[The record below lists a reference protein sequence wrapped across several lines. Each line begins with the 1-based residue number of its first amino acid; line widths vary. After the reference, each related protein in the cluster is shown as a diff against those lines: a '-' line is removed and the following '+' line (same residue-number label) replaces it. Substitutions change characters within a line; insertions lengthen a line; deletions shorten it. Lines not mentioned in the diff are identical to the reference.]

1 MLQRFSYLS
10 IFILLSSLL
19 LLDYGWLN
27 FSAVIDD
34 RSGDWVLA
42 KNASHRK
49 ASTDIVIVDIDQ
61 KSLETMNEV
70 AGSWPW
76 PRAIHAELLTALAAH
91 QPKAIVF
98 DIMFNEPD
106 TFRADSDQ
114 LFQNTIKQLPNIY
127 LPSTLLVNGDGVKLS
142 ALPAIFGLRRTA
154 SAQLDARSPL
164 LLPLVLPQESWR
176 GGLINFKED
185 QDGIGRHYW
194 MYIERAGW
202 QIPSMPARLATDFS
216 WAQPKGNDF
225 RLNWIPFHRHISY
238 SDLYL
243 DFNREKP
250 QRPAGELKNKLI
262 IIGTAAPGLQD
273 FRPTPL
279 SSNFPGV
286 EILATGID
294 NLQNGDWLETPARG
308 YFAPLGL
315 ALMALLFLGFQR
327 KINTLYLGGVLLL
340 ITLAGLGVFWL
351 GLSRNQYWPI
361 AAAIAW
367 TWIYYW
373 LAALFAYLAEK
384 AQREQAINLFGRF
397 LDQRVVKQLVS
408 QGEINSSQ
416 QAESREL
423 TILFSDIRGF
433 TTLSETRTPEY
444 IVALLN
450 RYFSQQVEI
459 IFRHGGTLDK
469 FIGDAI
475 MAFWGA
481 PMNDAEHAKHAV
493 AAAIEMS
500 AALVKFKTE
509 LTDLGADFD
518 IGIGLHTGPA
528 VVGFIGSDARLD
540 YTIIGDSV
548 NLASR
553 IEGLTKGISRVLISD
568 ATRLACNQNFSFVPH
583 GSFHVK
589 GREQEVE
596 LFEPRLNSDEVRKT
610 S

>member
-10 IFILLSSLL
+10 IFVLLSSLL

-27 FSAVIDD
+27 FTAVIDD
-34 RSGDWVLA
+34 RGGDWVLE
-42 KNASHRK
+42 KTASQRA
-49 ASTDIVIVDIDQ
+49 ASPDIVIIDIDQ
-61 KSLETMNEV
+61 KSLEVMNEV

-76 PRAIHAELLTALAAH
+76 PRAIHAELLTAIAAH

-98 DIMFNEPD
+98 DVLFNEAD
-106 TFRADSDQ
+106 SFRADSDQ
-114 LFQNTIKQLPNIY
+114 LFRDTVKQQHNIY
-127 LPSTLLVNGDGVKLS
+127 LPSTLLVDGVGAKLID
-142 ALPAIFGLRRTA
+142 LPAIYGLQKTKQA
-154 SAQLDARSPL
+154 KLDARAPL
-164 LLPLVLPQESWR
+164 LLPLVLPPETWR
-176 GGLINFKED
+176 GGLINFKKD
-185 QDGIGRHYW
+185 DDGIGRYYW
-194 MYIERAGW
+194 MYIETAGW
-202 QIPSMPARLATDFS
+202 RIPSMPQRLAADLAWPKPSGTDI
-216 WAQPKGNDF
+216 
-225 RLNWIPFHRHISY
+225 RLNWSKMHRHISY

-250 QRPAGELKNKLI
+250 QRPADELRDKII

-273 FRPTPL
+273 LRPTPV
-279 SSNFPGV
+279 SANFPGV
-286 EILATGID
+286 EILATAID
-294 NLQNGDWLETPARG
+294 NLQHGDWLQTPDRG
-308 YFAPLGL
+308 KFAPLGL
-315 ALMALLFLGFQR
+315 LLMALLLLGFQR
-327 KINTLYLGGVLLL
+327 KVNTLYLGGGLMLL
-340 ITLAGLGVFWL
+340 TLAGLALFWL
-351 GLSRNQYWPI
+351 GLSRNQYWSI
-361 AAAIAW
+361 TAAITWAW
-367 TWIYYW
+367 VYYW

-384 AQREQAINLFGRF
+384 AQREQAISLFGRF
-397 LDQRVVKQLVS
+397 LDQRVVKQLVAE
-408 QGEINSSQ
+408 GEINTSQ
-416 QAESREL
+416 QAESRQL

-433 TTLSETRTPEY
+433 TTLSETRSPEY
-444 IVALLN
+444 IVSLLN

-481 PMNDAEHAKHAV
+481 PVNDSEHAKHAV

-528 VVGFIGSDARLD
+528 VVGFIGSNARLD

-553 IEGLTKGISRVLISD
+553 IEGLTKGISRVLVSD
-568 ATRLACNQNFSFVPH
+568 ATRLACGEQFVFVPH

-596 LFEPRLNSDEVRKT
+596 LFEPLEIRKAP
-610 S
+610 

>member
-10 IFILLSSLL
+10 IFVLLSSLL

-34 RSGDWVLA
+34 RSGDWVLE
-42 KNASHRK
+42 KNASRRS
-49 ASTDIVIVDIDQ
+49 ASPDIVIIDIDQ

-76 PRAIHAELLTALAAH
+76 PRAIHAELLSAIATH

-98 DIMFNEPD
+98 DVLFNEPD

-114 LFQNTIKQLPNIY
+114 LFRDTVLQLHNLY
-127 LPSTLLVNGDGVKLS
+127 LPSTLLVDGIGARL
-142 ALPAIFGLRRTA
+142 ADLPAIYGLQKTQNA
-154 SAQLDARSPL
+154 KPDARAPL
-164 LLPLVLPQESWR
+164 LLPLVLPPETWR
-176 GGLINFKED
+176 GGLINFKKD
-185 QDGIGRHYW
+185 PDGIGRHYW
-194 MYIERAGW
+194 VFAETQGW
-202 QIPSMPARLATDFS
+202 RIPSMPARLAADFN
-216 WAQPKGNDF
+216 WPQPQGSDI
-225 RLNWIPFHRHISY
+225 RINWSQAHKHISY
-238 SDLYL
+238 SDLYF

-250 QRPAGELKNKLI
+250 QRPAHELNNKI
-262 IIGTAAPGLQD
+262 VIIGTAAPGLQD
-273 FRPTPL
+273 LRPTPL
-279 SSNFPGV
+279 SANFPGV
-286 EILATGID
+286 EILATAID
-294 NLQNGDWLETPARG
+294 NLQKGDWLQTPARG

-315 ALMALLFLGFQR
+315 ALMAMLFFGFQR
-327 KINTLYLGGVLLL
+327 KINTLYLGGALLL

-351 GLSRNQYWPI
+351 GLNRNQYWPI
-361 AAAIAW
+361 AAATAW
-367 TWIYYW
+367 AWVYYW

-408 QGEINSSQ
+408 QGEIHSSQ

-444 IVALLN
+444 IVDLLN

-481 PMNDAEHAKHAV
+481 PMNDSEHAKHAV

-553 IEGLTKGISRVLISD
+553 IEGLTKGISRVLVSD
-568 ATRLACNQNFSFVPH
+568 ATRLACNEHFLFVPH

-596 LFEPRLNSDEVRKT
+596 LFEPRLNS
-610 S
+610 

>member
-19 LLDYGWLN
+19 ALDYGWLN

-34 RSGDWVLA
+34 RSGDWVLE
-42 KNASHRK
+42 KNANRRA
-49 ASTDIVIVDIDQ
+49 ASADIVIIDIDQ

-76 PRAIHAELLTALAAH
+76 PRAIHAELLSAIAAH

-98 DIMFNEPD
+98 DVLFNEPD

-114 LFQNTIKQLPNIY
+114 LFRDTVLQLHNIY
-127 LPSTLLVNGDGVKLS
+127 LPSTLLVDGIGARL
-142 ALPAIFGLRRTA
+142 ADLPAIYGLQKTQNA
-154 SAQLDARSPL
+154 KPDARAPL
-164 LLPLVLPQESWR
+164 LLPLVLPPETWR
-176 GGLINFKED
+176 GGLINFKKD
-185 QDGIGRHYW
+185 PDGIGRHYW
-194 MYIERAGW
+194 IFAETQGW
-202 QIPSMPARLATDFS
+202 RIPSMPARLAADFN
-216 WAQPKGNDF
+216 WPQPQGSDI
-225 RLNWIPFHRHISY
+225 RINWSQAHKHISY
-238 SDLYL
+238 SDLYF

-250 QRPAGELKNKLI
+250 QRPAHELNNKI
-262 IIGTAAPGLQD
+262 VIIGTAAPGLQD
-273 FRPTPL
+273 LRPTPL
-279 SSNFPGV
+279 SANFPGV
-286 EILATGID
+286 EILATAID
-294 NLQNGDWLETPARG
+294 NLQNGDWLQTPARS

-315 ALMALLFLGFQR
+315 ALMALLFFGFHR
-327 KINTLYLGGVLLL
+327 KINTLYLGGALLL

-351 GLSRNQYWPI
+351 GLNRNQYWPI
-361 AAAIAW
+361 AAATAW
-367 TWIYYW
+367 AWVYYW

-408 QGEINSSQ
+408 QGEIHSSQ

-444 IVALLN
+444 IVDLLN

-481 PMNDAEHAKHAV
+481 PMNDSEHAKHAV

-518 IGIGLHTGPA
+518 IGIGLHTGPV

-553 IEGLTKGISRVLISD
+553 IEGLTKGISRVLVSD
-568 ATRLACNQNFSFVPH
+568 ATRLACNEHFQFVPH

-596 LFEPRLNSDEVRKT
+596 LFEPRLNL
-610 S
+610 

>member
-1 MLQRFSYLS
+1 MLQRFSYLT

-19 LLDYGWLN
+19 LSDYGWLN

-34 RSGDWVLA
+34 RSGDWLLE
-42 KNASHRK
+42 KNASRRA
-49 ASTDIVIVDIDQ
+49 ASADIVIIDIDQ
-61 KSLETMNEV
+61 KSLESMNEV

-76 PRAIHAELLTALAAH
+76 PRAIHAELLSAIAAQ

-98 DIMFNEPD
+98 DVLFNEPD

-114 LFQNTIKQLPNIY
+114 LFRDTVLQLHNIY
-127 LPSTLLVNGDGVKLS
+127 LPSTLLVDGIGTRL
-142 ALPAIFGLRRTA
+142 ADLPAVYGLQKTQDA
-154 SAQLDARSPL
+154 KPDARAPL
-164 LLPLVLPQESWR
+164 LLPLVLPPETWR
-176 GGLINFKED
+176 GGLINFKKD
-185 QDGIGRHYW
+185 ADGIGRHYW
-194 MYIERAGW
+194 IYTETQGW
-202 QIPSMPARLATDFS
+202 RLPSLPARIAADF
-216 WAQPKGNDF
+216 
-225 RLNWIPFHRHISY
+225 NWPMPQGSDIRINWSKAHQHISY
-238 SDLYL
+238 SDLYF

-250 QRPAGELKNKLI
+250 QRPANELSGKI
-262 IIGTAAPGLQD
+262 VIIGTAAPGLQD
-273 FRPTPL
+273 LRPTPL
-279 SSNFPGV
+279 SANYPGV
-286 EILATGID
+286 EILATSID
-294 NLQNGDWLETPARG
+294 NLLHGDWLKTPARV

-315 ALMALLFLGFQR
+315 LLMLLLFLSFQR
-327 KINTLYLGGVLLL
+327 KVNTLYSGGALLL
-340 ITLAGLGVFWL
+340 ATFLGLGIFWL
-351 GLSRNQYWPI
+351 GLGHKQYWPI

-367 TWIYYW
+367 AWVYYW

-384 AQREQAINLFGRF
+384 AQREQAIHLFGRF
-397 LDQRVVKQLVS
+397 LDQRVVRQLVA
-408 QGEINSSQ
+408 QGDIHSSQ

-444 IVALLN
+444 IVGLLN

-481 PMNDAEHAKHAV
+481 PMNDNEHARHAV

-568 ATRLACNQNFSFVPH
+568 ATRLACNEHFQFVPH

>member
-34 RSGDWVLA
+34 RSGDWLLE
-42 KNASHRK
+42 KNANRRA

-76 PRAIHAELLTALAAH
+76 PRAIHAELLSAIAAH

-98 DIMFNEPD
+98 DVLFNEPD

-114 LFQNTIKQLPNIY
+114 LFRDTVLQQHNIY
-127 LPSTLLVNGDGVKLS
+127 LPSTLLVDGIGARL
-142 ALPAIFGLRRTA
+142 ADLPAIYGLQKTPQA
-154 SAQLDARSPL
+154 KPDARAPL
-164 LLPLVLPQESWR
+164 LLPLVLPPETWR
-176 GGLINFKED
+176 GGLINFKKD
-185 QDGIGRHYW
+185 PDGIGRHYW
-194 MYIERAGW
+194 IFAETQGW
-202 QIPSMPARLATDFS
+202 RLPSLPARLATDFN
-216 WAQPKGNDF
+216 WPQPQGNDI
-225 RLNWIPFHRHISY
+225 RINWLQAHKHISY
-238 SDLYL
+238 SDLYF

-250 QRPAGELKNKLI
+250 QRPADELKNKIVL
-262 IIGTAAPGLQD
+262 IGTAAPGLQD
-273 FRPTPL
+273 LRPTPL
-279 SSNFPGV
+279 SANFPGV
-286 EILATGID
+286 EILASAID
-294 NLQNGDWLETPARG
+294 NLLNGDWLQTPARS

-315 ALMALLFLGFQR
+315 ALMALLFLGFQY
-327 KINTLYLGGVLLL
+327 KINTLYLGGALLL
-340 ITLAGLGVFWL
+340 MTLAGLAIFWF
-351 GLSRNQYWPI
+351 GLSRNQYWSI
-361 AAAIAW
+361 ASASAW
-367 TWIYYW
+367 AWVYYW

-397 LDQRVVKQLVS
+397 LDQRVVKQLVA
-408 QGEINSSQ
+408 QGEIHSSQ

-423 TILFSDIRGF
+423 TVLFSDIRGF

-444 IVALLN
+444 IVSLLN

-481 PMNDAEHAKHAV
+481 PMNDSEHARHAV

-553 IEGLTKGISRVLISD
+553 IEGLTKGISRVLVSD
-568 ATRLACNQNFSFVPH
+568 ATRLACDQHFAFVPH

-596 LFEPRLNSDEVRKT
+596 LFEPRLNT
-610 S
+610 